1 MVANLAKRTRIIRS
15 TQRHSKGN
23 FSMNELHKA
32 YQALGL
38 EPGALF
44 DTIKRRYRRLVLV
57 WHPDRMSGA
66 DAKREAEE
74 ELKKINN
81 MFEKLK
87 KHFENEHTSGPSCR
101 CKPAAAGPP
110 PNNSH
115 NTNANHKT
123 GPKASS
129 GPTEAERKRQDEEAT
144 RKRTEE
150 RQRQAAEAE
159 AAQRA
164 AEAAQR
170 AQQKHQATEDAI
182 KSESERKEEALR
194 WKCSLVVGVTFIA
207 LIGYCWVG
215 CAARDLVHWT
225 GKQWDDFQSHFK
237 PKQEPPI
244 APPSYSPQAPSQ
256 QYEPYIPPYVKF
268 PGGNPT
274 SWRQFHDEQEQRRNA
289 EEEKQRQQDIY
300 FAKLQLDRAQ
310 KAIDHC
316 THDIAEM
323 ELKLTDPYISEFEK
337 NKIRS
342 MRDFQQRNL
351 ATAQAELQDAQNKLN
366 GTNQSPFG
374 APQPPPETR

>member
-1 MVANLAKRTRIIRS
+1 
-15 TQRHSKGN
+15 
-23 FSMNELHKA
+23 MNELHKA
-32 YQALGL
+32 YQVLGL

-44 DTIKRRYRRLVLV
+44 DTIKRRYRRLALV
-57 WHPDRMSGA
+57 WHPDRMSSA

-110 PNNSH
+110 PDNSH

-123 GPKASS
+123 GSKASS
-129 GPTEAERKRQDEEAT
+129 GPTEADRKRQEEEAT

-182 KSESERKEEALR
+182 KNESERKEEALR
-194 WKCSLVVGVTFIA
+194 WKCSLAVGVTFIA
-207 LIGYCWVG
+207 LIGYCWIG

-225 GKQWDDFQSHFK
+225 GKQWENFQSQFK
-237 PKQEPPI
+237 VRHETP
-244 APPSYSPQAPSQ
+244 ATPPSYAPLEPSQ
-256 QYEPYIPPYVKF
+256 PYEPYIPPYEKF
-268 PGGNPT
+268 PGGNPS
-274 SWRQFHDEQEQRRNA
+274 SWRQFHDDQAERRKA
-289 EEEKQRQQDIY
+289 EEEKQRQQHLY
-300 FAKLQLDRAQ
+300 FARLQIDRAQ

-316 THDIAEM
+316 SHDITQM
-323 ELKLTDPYISEFEK
+323 ELKLTDPYVGEFEK
-337 NKIRS
+337 NKIRA

-351 ATAQAELQDAQNKLN
+351 AAAQAELQNAQETLERLAP
-366 GTNQSPFG
+366 TSPFG
-374 APQPPPETR
+374 PPLEPPRTG

>member
-1 MVANLAKRTRIIRS
+1 MVAYLPKRIRTIRS
-15 TQRHSKGN
+15 TERHSKGDI
-23 FSMNELHKA
+23 SMNELHKA

-44 DTIKRRYRRLVLV
+44 DTIKRRYRRLALV
-57 WHPDRMSGA
+57 WHPDRMSSA

-87 KHFENEHTSGPSCR
+87 KHFENEHTSGPGCR

-110 PNNSH
+110 PNNSQKT
-115 NTNANHKT
+115 NTNQNT

-129 GPTEAERKRQDEEAT
+129 GPTEAERKRQEEEAT

-150 RQRQAAEAE
+150 RQRHAEEAE

-182 KSESERKEEALR
+182 KSETERKDEVLR
-194 WKCSLVVGVTFIA
+194 WKCTLAVGVTFMA
-207 LIGYCWVG
+207 LIAYCWVG

-225 GKQWDDFQSHFK
+225 GKQWDDFQSQFK
-237 PKQEPPI
+237 PKQLPAA
-244 APPSYSPQAPSQ
+244 APPLYIPQEPSQ
-256 QYEPYIPPYVKF
+256 PYEPYIPPYERF

-274 SWRQFHDEQEQRRNA
+274 SWRQFHDEQDLRRKA
-289 EEEKQRQQDIY
+289 EKEKQRQQDVY
-300 FAKLQLDRAQ
+300 FAKLQVDRAQ
-310 KAIDHC
+310 KTIDHC
-316 THDIAEM
+316 SHDIVQM
-323 ELKLTDPYISEFEK
+323 ELKLADPFVSEFER
-337 NKIRS
+337 NKIRQ
-342 MRDFQQRNL
+342 MRNFQQRNL
-351 ATAQAELQDAQNKLN
+351 QQAQAELRDAQDKINSN
-366 GTNQSPFG
+366 NNSPF
-374 APQPPPETR
+374 APPAPPPTS